1 MTTSKTDQ
9 GVREDNRPTDQASA
23 LRAPVP
29 GERIASTDPLV
40 LPSWAMV
47 SDKRRGHIMRVVAL
61 IDRWA
66 VDLRLAPDRARAW
79 HDAALWHD
87 ALRDAPESS
96 LREISGDH
104 RSEANLLHGPAAAAR
119 LVADNERRPDVIE
132 AVRWH
137 TVGNAGWADA
147 GRALYMADFLEPGRA
162 FARADRAYLAH
173 QVPLDFDGT
182 FRQVVRTRLEWA
194 LREGK
199 GLLEETVA
207 LWNAVR

>member
-1 MTTSKTDQ
+1 MTTSRADPRSADRTA
-9 GVREDNRPTDQASA
+9 PTT
-23 LRAPVP
+23 PVLG
-29 GERIASTDPLV
+29 GEHTGSTDSIG
-40 LPSWAMV
+40 LPPWAVV
-47 SDKRRGHIMRVVAL
+47 SDKRRGHIARVVAL

-66 VDLRLAPDRARAW
+66 SDLRLAPNVARAW

-87 ALRDAPESS
+87 ALRDAPEGT
-96 LREISGDH
+96 LRDITGDR
-104 RSEANLLHGPAAAAR
+104 RSEVNLLHGPAAAAR
-119 LVADNERRPDVIE
+119 LVADDELRTDVIE

-137 TVGNAGWADA
+137 TVGNVDWADT

-173 QVPLDFDGT
+173 QVPLDFEGT

-194 LREGK
+194 LQEGK
-199 GLLEETVA
+199 GLLEDTVA